1 MPGYGTGVGHTVG
14 HGAKVGAIIHSTVA
28 AQTSVEIRETLETLT
43 ELGIVGDDYGPPTCI
58 RCFRVI
64 DPDDPAC
71 PHCGATPDDELPD
84 LDRDPDQEMLRDEDA
99 PAHGLDEDGDEEIA
113 AEFDLAEQL
122 QEILLE
128 AGWTLEESEAGG
140 LFLAQIWERVR
151 PLEGD
156 TLRQAIAESDEKA
169 LKERLL
175 DEAILARILEAFLA
189 IDESERRSPS
199 AQADIRIVRGD
210 DGDWQVEVEDLLQ
223 DKMVMNRSGRVQ
235 LGEFSISVE
244 RFRQI
249 ISERTTRL
257 MAVGRELLK
266 HYRAT
271 FFEAAFD
278 AAKQA
283 LDTSALEQKQV
294 AQAAEIPESTFS
306 RWCSREHGGVWVATP
321 HGVFHLSKFFRRAA
335 TSYKGG
341 RSSTTAVLS
350 LVLTARAALG
360 DAVPAL
366 GAALNRKAYGAI
378 LTWLGDQDVQ
388 MKDRSL
394 RQYWKKART
403 VYTVAQV
410 MGGNP
415 AAPIQLEELRE
426 TLRVNHHVDLDM
438 DELADYVALVHLCH
452 DQLVDP
458 LPPVTATQP

>member
-14 HGAKVGAIIHSTVA
+14 HGIKVGAIIHSTVA

-84 LDRDPDQEMLRDEDA
+84 LDQDPDQEMLRDEDA

-128 AGWTLEESEAGG
+128 AGWTLDESEAGG
-140 LFLAQIWERVR
+140 LLLAAIWERVR
-151 PLEGD
+151 PLDVD
-156 TLRQAIAESDEKA
+156 TLRRAIGESDENA

-175 DEAILARILEAFLA
+175 DEATPARVLEVFRAV
-189 IDESERRSPS
+189 DDSERRSPS

-244 RFRQI
+244 RFQQI

-257 MAVGRELLK
+257 MAVSRELLK

-278 AAKQA
+278 AARQA

-294 AQAAEIPESTFS
+294 AQSAEIPESTFS

-321 HGVFHLSKFFRRAA
+321 HGVFHLGKFFQRAA

-341 RSSTTAVLS
+341 KLSTDAVLS
-350 LVLTARAALG
+350 LVLAAKAALG
-360 DAVPAL
+360 DAVPAFGEEL
-366 GAALNRKAYGAI
+366 CETAYEAI
-378 LTWLGDQDVQ
+378 LAWLGGHDVQ
-388 MKDRSL
+388 MKERTL
-394 RQYWKKART
+394 RQYWKKACT

-415 AAPIQLEELRE
+415 AAPSQLEELRE
-426 TLRVNHHVDLDM
+426 TLRANHHVDLSID
-438 DELADYVALVHLCH
+438 DLADHVALVHLCH
-452 DQLVDP
+452 DQLVDL
-458 LPPVTATQP
+458 LPPLGATQP

>member
-84 LDRDPDQEMLRDEDA
+84 LDRDPDQEMLQDEDV
-99 PAHGLDEDGDEEIA
+99 PAHGPDADGDEEIPV
-113 AEFDLAEQL
+113 ELCLAERL

-128 AGWTLEESEAGG
+128 AGWTLDESEIGG
-140 LFLAQIWERVR
+140 LLLAGIWERVR
-151 PLEGD
+151 PLKLD
-156 TLRQAIAESDEKA
+156 AIRQAIHESDEGTMQ
-169 LKERLL
+169 EQLL
-175 DEAILARILEAFLA
+175 DDAMLARVLEMFHD

-199 AQADIRIVRGD
+199 AQASIRIARSD

-235 LGEFSISVE
+235 LGEFSITVD
-244 RFRQI
+244 RFWRI
-249 ISERTTRL
+249 ISERAQRL
-257 MAVGRELLK
+257 MLVGQTLLE
-266 HYRAT
+266 HFRT
-271 FFEAAFD
+271 PFFEADFD
-278 AAKQA
+278 AARQA

-294 AQAAEIPESTFS
+294 ARTAEVPESTFS
-306 RWCSREHGGVWVATP
+306 RWCSRKHGGVWVATP
-321 HGVFHLSKFFRRAA
+321 HGVFHLGDFFRHAA

-341 RSSTTAVLS
+341 KLSTDAVLS
-350 LVLTARAALG
+350 LVLAAKAALG

-366 GAALNRKAYGAI
+366 GEPLNPQAYEAI
-378 LTWLGDQDVQ
+378 LTWLEGQDVQ
-388 MKDRSL
+388 MKERTL

-403 VYTVAQV
+403 AYTVAQA

-415 AAPIQLEELRE
+415 AAPIQLDELRE
-426 TLRVNHHVDLDM
+426 TLRANHHVDLDM
-438 DELADYVALVHLCH
+438 DELTDYVALVHLCH
-452 DQLVDP
+452 DQLVDL
-458 LPPVTATQP
+458 LPPVSATQP